1 VVGWGYVGN
10 GAVSIPI
17 GLSNVVQIAAGG
29 YHSLALKSDGT
40 VVGWGGNW
48 DGQATIPVGLSNVVQ
63 VAAGDSHNLALKS
76 DGTVVGWG
84 DNFLGQTT
92 IPVGLSNVVQIA
104 AGSYHSL
111 ALQRD
116 GTVVGW
122 GHNGLGQIP
131 IPLGL
136 SNVVQIAAGGYH
148 SLALK
153 SDGTVVGWG
162 HNVVGQTTIPVGL
175 SNVVQIAAGGF
186 HSLALKSDG
195 TVVGWGWNIDGQ
207 TTIPVGLSNVVQVD
221 AGDSHNLALKSDG
234 TLVGWGDN
242 DVGQTTIPV
251 GLSNV
256 VQIAAGGYH
265 SLALYSSLSSQT
277 ITSFTTIP
285 TKMYGSAPFT
295 VTAPTA
301 DSGLP
306 VTLSVVSGP
315 ATILGNTVTL
325 TGVGTVVLAADQP
338 GNGSYS
344 AATRVTTTFQVNM
357 GSQTIGSFTSI
368 PTKTYGS
375 APFTVTG
382 PAATSGLTVVLSVV
396 SGPATISGNTVTLT
410 GAGTVTL
417 AANQAGNG
425 LFTAATRVTTSFV
438 INKGSQ
444 SISKFSSIAA
454 QKKKSS
460 FALNVPR
467 ASSGLT
473 VTVKVRSGP
482 ATIANNRITTT
493 GQGIVVLEASQSGNS
508 NYTAAVPV
516 TCKFVVKGGILR

>member
-1 VVGWGYVGN
+1 VVGWGYN
-10 GAVSIPI
+10 GE
-17 GLSNVVQIAAGG
+17 
-29 YHSLALKSDGT
+29 
-40 VVGWGGNW
+40 
-48 DGQATIPVGLSNVVQ
+48 
-63 VAAGDSHNLALKS
+63 
-76 DGTVVGWG
+76 
-84 DNFLGQTT
+84 GQTT
-92 IPVGLSNVVQIA
+92 IPVRLSNVVQIA

-122 GHNGLGQIP
+122 GYNGQGQIT

-162 HNVVGQTTIPVGL
+162 FNVVGQTTIPVGL
-175 SNVVQIAAGGF
+175 SNVVQVTAGYF

-221 AGDSHNLALKSDG
+221 AGDSHSLALKSDG
-234 TLVGWGDN
+234 TVVGWGGNRD
-242 DVGQTTIPV
+242 GQATIPV

-256 VQIAAGGYH
+256 FQVSSGGYH
-265 SLALYSSLSSQT
+265 NLALYSSLSSQT

-295 VTAPTA
+295 VTAPIAT
-301 DSGLP
+301 SGLP

-325 TGVGTVVLAADQP
+325 TGVGTVVLAANQA

-344 AATRVTTTFQVNM
+344 AAPQVTTSFQVNM
-357 GSQTIGSFTSI
+357 GSQSI
-368 PTKTYGS
+368 
-375 APFTVTG
+375 A
-382 PAATSGLTVVLSVV
+382 
-396 SGPATISGNTVTLT
+396 
-410 GAGTVTL
+410 
-417 AANQAGNG
+417 
-425 LFTAATRVTTSFV
+425 
-438 INKGSQ
+438 
-444 SISKFSSIAA
+444 KFSNIAD
-454 QKKKSS
+454 QKKNAS
-460 FALNVPR
+460 FALNVPL

-482 ATIANNRITTT
+482 ATIANNRVTTT
-493 GQGIVVLEASQSGNS
+493 GLGIVVLEASQLGNS

-516 TCKFVVKGGILR
+516 TCKFVVK